1 MYCYK
6 ITVMEEQE
14 LIRYIAGEG
23 TPEERERVL
32 DWVEESP
39 EHRKRFN
46 GLKNTWV
53 MMHLPQGR
61 VSRKDVPWR
70 RGRKHGGG
78 VSMWAGWGVAASLAL
93 LLAFGFWE
101 LEKRHEAELAFL
113 EGQEVAQVVYRTD
126 KGVKGK
132 VTLPDGSRVWLNS
145 DSELHCPSRFSGDT
159 REIVFSGEGFFEV
172 EKNTN
177 RPMVVR
183 LENGWRV
190 VVRGTKFNLASYR
203 DDNDVTA
210 LLVEGNITME
220 RDKEGRREEV
230 QVRPNERV
238 RVLKR
243 EERPATVNVPAVT
256 FPILG
261 WKDGWLVFDETPM
274 DEVLRKLERWHGI
287 HLVVED
293 AELLKRRFTARF
305 HEESIYQVLEMM
317 KQVALLRYEWEGD
330 TAHLYLY

>member
-1 MYCYK
+1 
-6 ITVMEEQE
+6 MEEQE

-46 GLKNTWV
+46 RLKNAWV
-53 MMHLPQGR
+53 MMHLPHGR
-61 VSRKDVPWR
+61 ASGKDMPWR
-70 RGRKHGGG
+70 VGRKRGGG
-78 VSMWAGWGVAASLAL
+78 VSMWVGWGVAAALAL
-93 LLAFGFWE
+93 LFAFGFWE
-101 LEKRHEAELAFL
+101 QEKRHEAELAFG
-113 EGQEVAQVVYRTD
+113 EVQEMAQVVYRTD

-172 EKNTN
+172 EKNAE

-190 VVRGTKFNLASYR
+190 VVRGTKFNLTSYR
-203 DDNDVTA
+203 NDNDVTA

-220 RDKEGRREEV
+220 RERTGKREEV

-238 RVLKR
+238 RILKR
-243 EERPATVNVPAVT
+243 EEQPVTVNVPVVT

-274 DEVLRKLERWHGI
+274 DEVLKKLERWHGI
-287 HLVVED
+287 RLVVED
-293 AELLKRRFTARF
+293 EGLLKQRFTARF
-305 HEESIYQVLEMM
+305 HEESIQQILEMM
-317 KQVALLRYEWEGD
+317 EQVALLRYQWVSD
-330 TAHLYLY
+330 TAHLYTY